1 MDRCGHRRARGLLDL
16 IQAVRGFTDLRAAMD
31 EARVFLAL
39 PCPQEPQ
46 ERGAPLAPAPRHL
59 PERARRLFRSAKPI
73 AGTPAATYLASRGL
87 IGISSAALRYHP
99 SCYYKA
105 SDDAPT
111 ESWPAL
117 LAAITNIQG
126 IILGVHRTWLDRS
139 GAGKAPVP
147 EPRNSPLTVMERFVS
162 GLTVSST
169 VSSGG
174 LLGL

>member
-99 SCYYKA
+99 SCYKA